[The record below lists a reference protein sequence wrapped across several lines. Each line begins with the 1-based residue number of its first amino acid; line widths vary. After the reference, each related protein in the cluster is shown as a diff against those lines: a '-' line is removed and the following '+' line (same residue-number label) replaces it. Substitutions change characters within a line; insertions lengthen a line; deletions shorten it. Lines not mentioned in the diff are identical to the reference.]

1 MLDERD
7 LVDMVRQRTDGDKL
21 DLAGLNLSRFPSA
34 YPLTIHQLHLKNN
47 DLVTLPGSMFA
58 DLVNLVWLDLRNN
71 KLTSL
76 PSEIGVA
83 PSLKELLLAG
93 NVLRELPVE
102 LSRVKTLRGMQL
114 QPNPLLIS
122 PPVDI
127 VQQGFK
133 KIMMFL
139 GELDVQETEELDI
152 ETDIGTKLDTM
163 SLGRA
168 SSINTAEY
176 TQSYQNKIL
185 PISLRNPMS
194 LSQYQDAM
202 DKHLK
207 AEEKTI
213 QQKDWSDLTEE
224 DKLDLEVEKTIID
237 NELQRRHDQ
246 MELEKFRQKPVDR
259 RNPAETTTE
268 MNRIMDHETNQKE
281 QAKADAVKGANY
293 ECGEVSILPHKSTN
307 KESILDKY
315 LYLEKNKK
323 SFI

>member
-1 MLDERD
+1 MS
-7 LVDMVRQRTDGDKL
+7 T
-21 DLAGLNLSRFPSA
+21 NIA

-47 DLVTLPGSMFA
+47 DLVTLPGSMFV

-71 KLTSL
+71 KLTAL
-76 PSEIGVA
+76 PGEIGMA

-114 QPNPLLIS
+114 QVWFWKNIFDSLLQPNPLLIS
-122 PPVDI
+122 PPVDV

-133 KIMMFL
+133 TIIKFL
-139 GELDVQETEELDI
+139 AELDVDRAAEEIDI
-152 ETDIGTKLDTM
+152 ETDVGTKLDTM
-163 SLGRA
+163 SLGR

-213 QQKDWSDLTEE
+213 RDKEWSDLTEE

-237 NELQRRHDQ
+237 KELQRRHDQ
-246 MELEKFRQKPVDR
+246 MELEVNF
-259 RNPAETTTE
+259 
-268 MNRIMDHETNQKE
+268 
-281 QAKADAVKGANY
+281 
-293 ECGEVSILPHKSTN
+293 
-307 KESILDKY
+307 
-315 LYLEKNKK
+315 
-323 SFI
+323 

>member
-7 LVDMVRQRTDGDKL
+7 LVEVVRQRTNGDKL
-21 DLAGLNLSRFPSA
+21 DLAGLNLNRFPSA

-71 KLTSL
+71 KLTTL
-76 PSEIGVA
+76 PSEIGMA

-122 PPVDI
+122 PPVEI

-133 KIMMFL
+133 TIMKFL
-139 GELDVQETEELDI
+139 GELDVDQAAEEIDI

-163 SLGRA
+163 SLGR

-213 QQKDWSDLTEE
+213 RDKEWSALTEE

-237 NELQRRHDQ
+237 KELQRRHDQ
-246 MELEKFRQKPVDR
+246 MELEKFRRKPVER
-259 RNPAETTTE
+259 RNPAETTTAME
-268 MNRIMDHETNQKE
+268 RIMDHETNQKE

-315 LYLEKNKK
+315 LHLEKNKK